1 MPGLVTDWLCIAA
14 SGGTIDGRA
23 IDDQWM
29 DDIADTY
36 DPRVFTAMIWPRHD
50 TVENRKY
57 TYNLGTVEAVKLET
71 EDGVKKL
78 YAQLS
83 PNQFLID
90 ANKAGQKLFTSIE
103 IVEKFPTTGRD
114 YLYGLAAT
122 DVPASLYTD
131 RMEFNANGEAMTL
144 RTFSA
149 GESMTFTMQDKQQKA
164 PFWERLFSQ
173 QPAAKDTEEPMDKA
187 QFEQLLGK
195 LETSDKRMETLEQ
208 KLETFSQQQ
217 KPAEAAPAPAPTTTQ
232 PAPTGEA
239 QPDPNAAPKW
249 FTQYEQGVSTKL
261 DDLTKRF
268 EQIEGKEVTPL
279 PTGTPGDPEDNVWL

>member
-14 SGGTIDGRA
+14 SGGTIDGRT

-29 DDIADTY
+29 DDIAETY

-90 ANKAGQKLFTSIE
+90 ANKAGQNLFTSIE

-149 GESMTFTMQDKQQKA
+149 GESMTFTLQDKQQKT

-173 QPAAKDTEEPMDKA
+173 RPAAKDTEEPMDKA
-187 QFEQLLGK
+187 QFDQLLGK
-195 LETSDKRMETLEQ
+195 LDTSDKRMEALEQ

-217 KPAEAAPAPAPTTTQ
+217 KQPEPTSASTITQ
-232 PAPTGEA
+232 PPNGET
-239 QPDPNAAPKW
+239 QVDPDAAPKW
-249 FTQYEQGVSTKL
+249 FTQYEQGVNAKF

-268 EQIEGKEVTPL
+268 EQINNKEVTRL
-279 PTGTPGDPEDNVWL
+279 PPGDPGTQDDGTWL

>member
-1 MPGLVTDWLCIAA
+1 MRGLVTDWLCIAA
-14 SGGTIDGRA
+14 SGGTIDGRTV
-23 IDDQWM
+23 DDQWM
-29 DDIADTY
+29 DDIAETY

-90 ANKAGQKLFTSIE
+90 ANKAGQNLFTSIE

-149 GESMTFTMQDKQQKA
+149 GESMTFTLQDKQQKT

-173 QPAAKDTEEPMDKA
+173 RPAAKDTEEPMDKA
-187 QFEQLLGK
+187 QFDQLLGK
-195 LETSDKRMETLEQ
+195 LDTSDKRMEALEQ

-217 KPAEAAPAPAPTTTQ
+217 KQPEPTSASTITQ
-232 PAPTGEA
+232 PPNGET
-239 QPDPNAAPKW
+239 QVDPDAAPKW
-249 FTQYEQGVSTKL
+249 FTQYEQGVNAKF

-268 EQIEGKEVTPL
+268 EQINNKEVTRL
-279 PTGTPGDPEDNVWL
+279 PPGDPGTQDDGTWL

>member
-14 SGGTIDGRA
+14 SGGTIDGRE

-149 GESMTFTMQDKQQKA
+149 GESMTFTLQEKQQKA

-173 QPAAKDTEEPMDKA
+173 RPAAKDNEEPMDKA

-195 LETSDKRMETLEQ
+195 FEASDKRMEALEQ
-208 KLETFSQQQ
+208 RLETFSQQ
-217 KPAEAAPAPAPTTTQ
+217 PAPAPTTTITQ
-232 PAPTGEA
+232 PPTGETP
-239 QPDPNAAPKW
+239 PDQNAAPTW
-249 FTQYEQGVSTKL
+249 FTQYEQGVNTKL
-261 DDLTKRF
+261 DDLNKRF
-268 EQIEGKEVTPL
+268 EQIENKEVTPL
-279 PTGTPGDPEDNVWL
+279 PPGTPGSDDDKDWL